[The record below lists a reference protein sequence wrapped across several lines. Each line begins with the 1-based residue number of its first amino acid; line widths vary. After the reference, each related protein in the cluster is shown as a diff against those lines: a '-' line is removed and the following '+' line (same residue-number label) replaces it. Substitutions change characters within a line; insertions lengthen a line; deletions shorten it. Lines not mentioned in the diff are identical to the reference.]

1 MVGRIISK
9 HLPPFSAAFLRYLIA
24 SLALLFIVWKRK
36 GGLPRINKNQILAVS
51 LLGLFG
57 IFSYSYFFFRG
68 LKTVEAGRA
77 SVIVATNPIFISLLS
92 AALFQE
98 RLRVIQ
104 ILGIALSV
112 AGAVLVITKG
122 HFIEVFGGN
131 IGQGEFFIF
140 MCVVCWVIY
149 TLIGKRVLQDMTPL
163 VSVMYASIIGCFALG
178 ITALQEGILQFIDSL
193 LIVDWMGLLYLGLF
207 GTVLGF
213 VWYNEGVYHIGPTR
227 ASQFINLIPITSIG
241 LGFLILGEDITFSL
255 VIGSVL
261 VISGVYLTNR
271 FHREIENV

>member
-1 MVGRIISK
+1 M
-9 HLPPFSAAFLRYLIA
+9 
-24 SLALLFIVWKRK
+24 
-36 GGLPRINKNQILAVS
+36 N
-51 LLGLFG
+51 
-57 IFSYSYFFFRG
+57 
-68 LKTVEAGRA
+68 
-77 SVIVATNPIFISLLS
+77 
-92 AALFQE
+92 
-98 RLRVIQ
+98 
-104 ILGIALSV
+104 
-112 AGAVLVITKG
+112 
-122 HFIEVFGGN
+122 
-131 IGQGEFFIF
+131 
-140 MCVVCWVIY
+140 
-149 TLIGKRVLQDMTPL
+149 
-163 VSVMYASIIGCFALG
+163 
-178 ITALQEGILQFIDSL
+178 SL